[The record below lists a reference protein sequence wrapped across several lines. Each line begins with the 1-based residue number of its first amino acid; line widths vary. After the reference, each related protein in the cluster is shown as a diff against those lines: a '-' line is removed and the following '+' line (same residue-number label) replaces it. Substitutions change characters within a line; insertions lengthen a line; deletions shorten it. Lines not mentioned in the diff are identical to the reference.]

1 MQKND
6 GNQFFVLFNGPLYF
20 TFKQPSDSN
29 SSPLFAPF
37 PVVAEIEKQAHL
49 PPAVSA
55 SGETMKVLPDPSVV
69 SLQKSVES
77 FKSSDPP
84 NLMPSELSH
93 TSQKLKSSPI
103 EAIESSSSKT
113 EDTGVIPEVPL
124 ERTNKSSQISLQLPV
139 IPDFSGL
146 LRELRRST
154 ALSENSTALPE
165 NVKMDNSTELREKL
179 TNVSSGSSEEL
190 KNIPIAAQTRKKSF
204 EEHLEEFLRYFLPLK
219 SRC

>member
-1 MQKND
+1 
-6 GNQFFVLFNGPLYF
+6 
-20 TFKQPSDSN
+20 
-29 SSPLFAPF
+29 
-37 PVVAEIEKQAHL
+37 
-49 PPAVSA
+49 
-55 SGETMKVLPDPSVV
+55 MKVLPDPSVV

>member
-1 MQKND
+1 
-6 GNQFFVLFNGPLYF
+6 
-20 TFKQPSDSN
+20 
-29 SSPLFAPF
+29 
-37 PVVAEIEKQAHL
+37 
-49 PPAVSA
+49 
-55 SGETMKVLPDPSVV
+55 MKVLPDPSVV

-84 NLMPSELSH
+84 NLMPSELFH
-93 TSQKLKSSPI
+93 TSQKPKSSPI
-103 EAIESSSSKT
+103 ETIESSSSKT
-113 EDTGVIPEVPL
+113 EDTSVIPEVPL
-124 ERTNKSSQISLQLPV
+124 QRTNQSSQISLQLPV

-146 LRELRRST
+146 LRELRR
-154 ALSENSTALPE
+154 ANSTALPE

-190 KNIPIAAQTRKKSF
+190 KNVPIAAQTRKKSF